1 MEDHKTNSRAIIG
14 ILLICAG
21 LLLIAVNFN
30 WLPWNIRGIVFSW
43 PGLLILIGLFLLI
56 SHQNRISGF
65 ILIGIGAFFM
75 IPRIWDVS
83 FDWHHLFWPF
93 VLVAIGMLLITRRW
107 GIQRIPVENR
117 TDFID
122 DVSIF
127 GGGDKVITCQN
138 FRGGKITSFFGGS
151 KIDLRSANLA
161 KGRNVIDVF
170 AMFGGT
176 KLIVPTNWDVKIEVS
191 SLFGGFSDKRRP
203 RPDEIRDP
211 TRELVIKGI
220 TIFGGGEMEGF

>member
-1 MEDHKTNSRAIIG
+1 MEERKNNSRAIIG

-21 LLLIAVNFN
+21 FLLIAVNFN
-30 WLPWNIRGIVFSW
+30 WLPWNLHGVLFSW
-43 PGLLILIGLFLLI
+43 QGLLILIGLFFLL
-56 SHQNRISGF
+56 SKTNRLTGF

-75 IPRIWDVS
+75 IPRIWDIP
-83 FDWHHLFWPF
+83 FNWHRLFWPF
-93 VLVAIGMLLITRRW
+93 VLLAVGILLISRRW
-107 GIQRIPVENR
+107 GYQRLPVENG

-127 GGGDKVITCQN
+127 GGGDKVITSQN
-138 FRGGKITSFFGGS
+138 FRGGRITSIFGGS

-161 KGRNVIDVF
+161 KGKNIIDLF

-176 KLIVPTNWDVKIEVS
+176 KLIVPVNWDVKIEVS

-203 RPDEIRDP
+203 RPDDVRDP
-211 TRELVIKGI
+211 TRELIIKGI
-220 TIFGGGEMEGF
+220 TIFGGGDMEGF

>member
-1 MEDHKTNSRAIIG
+1 MEENKNNSRAVIG

-43 PGLLILIGLFLLI
+43 QGLLILIGLFMLL
-56 SHQNRISGF
+56 SRSNRLSGY

-75 IPRIWDVS
+75 IPRVWDLP
-83 FDWHHLFWPF
+83 FNWHHLFWPV
-93 VLVAIGMLLITRRW
+93 VLVAVGLLLITRRW
-107 GIQRIPVENR
+107 GMQRIPIENS
-117 TDFID
+117 TEFID
-122 DVSIF
+122 DVAIF

-138 FRGGKITSFFGGS
+138 FRGGKITSIFGGS

-161 KGRNVIDVF
+161 KGKNVLDIF

-176 KLIVPTNWDVKIEVS
+176 KLIVPANWDVKIEVS

-203 RPDEIRDP
+203 RPDDIRDP
-211 TRELVIKGI
+211 TRELIIKGI

>member
-1 MEDHKTNSRAIIG
+1 MEENKSNSRAIIG
-14 ILLICAG
+14 ILLICVG

-30 WLPWNIRGIVFSW
+30 WLPWNIRGVVFSW
-43 PGLLILIGLFLLI
+43 QGLLILIGLFLLM
-56 SHQNRISGF
+56 SRSNRLSGF
-65 ILIGIGAFFM
+65 ILIGVGAFFM
-75 IPRIWDVS
+75 IPRIWDIS
-83 FDWHHLFWPF
+83 FNWHQLFWPF
-93 VLVAIGMLLITRRW
+93 ILVAVGLLLITRRW
-107 GIQRIPVENR
+107 GSQRIPVENS
-117 TDFID
+117 TEFID
-122 DVSIF
+122 EVSIF

-138 FRGGKITSFFGGS
+138 FRGGKITSIFGGS
-151 KIDLRSANLA
+151 KIDLRTAILA
-161 KGRNVIDVF
+161 KGKNVIDIF

-176 KLIVPTNWDVKIEVS
+176 KLIVPASWDVKIEVS

>member
-1 MEDHKTNSRAIIG
+1 MEEHKSNSRAIIG

-30 WLPWNIRGIVFSW
+30 WLPWNIREIVFSW
-43 PGLLILIGLFLLI
+43 QGILVLIGLFLLL
-56 SHQNRISGF
+56 SRSNRLGGF

-75 IPRIWDVS
+75 IPRIWDIS
-83 FDWHHLFWPF
+83 FNWHHLFWP
-93 VLVAIGMLLITRRW
+93 VILVAIGLLLITRRW
-107 GIQRIPVENR
+107 GYQRIPVENS
-117 TDFID
+117 TEFID
-122 DVSIF
+122 DMSIF
-127 GGGDKVITCQN
+127 GGGDRVITCQN
-138 FRGGKITSFFGGS
+138 FRGGKITSIFGGS
-151 KIDLRSANLA
+151 KIDLRTANLA
-161 KGRNVIDVF
+161 KGRNVIDIF

-176 KLIVPTNWDVKIEVS
+176 KLIVPTNWDVKIEVT

-220 TIFGGGEMEGF
+220 TIFGGGDMEGF